1 MNNNP
6 FKPSDPKI
14 PGVSSRDESAY
25 HAPPPSAE
33 QKPVAARFSMSQ
45 MPPRWLILSATG
57 VVAVCLIAVWWMH
70 GTSAKEANT
79 ESETTTPAMA
89 AADSKPAPTSRA
101 ATCRDRVKLRQRA
114 NWRKIGRQ
122 RNLFFAIRSPHEKC
136 RQWWYICLVG
146 CTGVFLSSSRTD
158 HARWN
163 S

>member
-79 ESETTTPAMA
+79 ESETTTPATT
-89 AADSKPAPTSRA
+89 AADSKPAPIPSR
-101 ATCRDRVKLRQRA
+101 CLWDRVKLRQRA

-122 RNLFFAIRSPHEKC
+122 RNLFSAIRSPHEKC
-136 RQWWYICLVG
+136 RQWWCIFPVE
-146 CTGVFLSSSRTD
+146 CTGDFLSSSRMD